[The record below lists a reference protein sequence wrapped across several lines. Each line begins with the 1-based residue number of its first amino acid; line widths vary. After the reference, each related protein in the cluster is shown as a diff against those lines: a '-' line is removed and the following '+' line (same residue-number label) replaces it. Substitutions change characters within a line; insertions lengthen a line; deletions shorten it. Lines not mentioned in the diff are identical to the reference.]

1 MPKKSCHD
9 EKFNFPRIA
18 LHPFQLFH
26 FSSGP
31 LQAVNEFKI
40 EHLPWYLSQVCSIQ
54 AWGVLEEGVCDT
66 EKARQLFR
74 AASKADARMVHVWQA
89 WGMLELR
96 CGNFAQARKL
106 FQSAVWCSAAS
117 SDVCR
122 VWQVN
127 AQPCMRTTYHSPCL
141 IIASPIFS

>member
-1 MPKKSCHD
+1 M
-9 EKFNFPRIA
+9 
-18 LHPFQLFH
+18 
-26 FSSGP
+26 
-31 LQAVNEFKI
+31 
-40 EHLPWYLSQVCSIQ
+40 Q
-54 AWGVLEEGVCDT
+54 AWGVLEEGVGDT

-127 AQPCMRTTYHSPCL
+127 LQPCMRTTHHNALRCCCKSDFVAKHSADRRVSFYTCL
-141 IIASPIFS
+141 GDGK